1 MNRIPIIRPRAQPI
15 PSFHQGVNLSL
26 RYRGLLIIQVDTLS
40 ERRGRTSVCCDC
52 NSPTDRLYHETLL
65 AQRLEQPHN
74 YSPELVGS
82 NRLFWRHLLQR
93 YEGGEG

>member
-1 MNRIPIIRPRAQPI
+1 M
-15 PSFHQGVNLSL
+15 
-26 RYRGLLIIQVDTLS
+26 
-40 ERRGRTSVCCDC
+40 CCDC

-82 NRLFWRHLLQR
+82 NQLFWRHLLQR
-93 YEGGEG
+93 YEGGKVRLGGNEMCICSGPPLVLGRRSE